1 MKQAKAFAPS
11 HITGFFQIF
20 DQQKDALHKGSR
32 GAGVS
37 LSRGIET
44 VVKVQKAR
52 ENSVHVRI
60 NNSVSGSA
68 QVSRHV
74 VSIFLSRFEE
84 LGGFQ
89 IDVEHHVEVPIGA
102 GFGTSG
108 AAALSL
114 ALALNEVFGL
124 SMSRTQVA
132 QLAHV
137 AEVECK
143 TGLGTVIAEAFGGLE
158 IRVEAG
164 APGVGKIECVPV
176 PKDVAVACLVFGPLS
191 TREYLADESI
201 RTRINDFDGEMIDRL
216 VENPTTESFMRISR
230 EFAEHVGLITDRVRE
245 VLDSTDKTGV
255 VCSMPMFGESVFTLA
270 EPEKLELVLE
280 VFRRQASNE
289 EIIISKIDS
298 KGARLLPWT
307 I

>member
-20 DQQKDALHKGSR
+20 DEQKDALHIGSR

-52 ENSVHVRI
+52 ENSVHVVI
-60 NNSVSGSA
+60 NGSVSGSA
-68 QVSRHV
+68 QVSRQV
-74 VSIFLSRFEE
+74 VDTFLSRLEE
-84 LGGFQ
+84 LSGFQ

-124 SMSRTQVA
+124 GMSRTQAAQVA
-132 QLAHV
+132 HT

-143 TGLGTVIAEAFGGLE
+143 TGLGTVIAETFGGLE

-164 APGVGKIECVPV
+164 APGVGKIERLLV

-191 TREYLADESI
+191 TRKCLTDESI
-201 RTRINDFDGEMIDRL
+201 RTRINDFGGEMVDRL
-216 VENPTTESFMRISR
+216 VENPTSESFMRISR

-245 VLDSTDKTGV
+245 VLNAADKTGV
-255 VCSMPMFGESVFTLA
+255 VCSMPMFGESVFTLS
-270 EPEKLELVLE
+270 EPEKLKRILE

-298 KGARLLPWT
+298 KGARLL
-307 I
+307 